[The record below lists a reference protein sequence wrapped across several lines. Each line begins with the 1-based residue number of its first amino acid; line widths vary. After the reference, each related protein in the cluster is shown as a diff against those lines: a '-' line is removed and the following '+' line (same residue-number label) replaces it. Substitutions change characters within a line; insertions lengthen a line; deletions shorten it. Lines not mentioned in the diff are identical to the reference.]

1 MFRHPLSSKCPDPVA
16 SVSAANQLPV
26 SAKWKRLAFIS
37 THWNDACVAVNS
49 VRRAMAV
56 LQAVSEQPG
65 GLVELASRLKLPT
78 TTTTRI
84 LRTLELDGGVH
95 RTADGRYHL
104 GPAITRMAS
113 ASGGPMVQVVA
124 HPHMSKLAYELNE
137 AVGLSIP
144 SGRESA
150 TVLRIDADKP
160 ITAEDWTG
168 TRIPLHAGC
177 LGLVT
182 LALQSDKEVDTYL
195 EGELERFNEHT
206 VTDPREI
213 RKRLAK
219 VRISKTLW
227 THGEYV
233 DGLSSTAAAIVNEVG
248 SPVAALFAYGPS
260 FRFPAEGQAD
270 QISARVTQIADEISA
285 ELSGRP
291 NHQIAS

>member
-1 MFRHPLSSKCPDPVA
+1 M
-16 SVSAANQLPV
+16 
-26 SAKWKRLAFIS
+26 
-37 THWNDACVAVNS
+37 AVNS

-65 GLVELASRLKLPT
+65 GLVELAGRLNLPT
-78 TTTTRI
+78 TTTTR
-84 LRTLELDGGVH
+84 LLGTLELDGGVH

-113 ASGGPMVQVVA
+113 ASGGPMVQVMA
-124 HPHMSKLAYELNE
+124 HPHMTKLANELNE

-182 LALQSDKEVDTYL
+182 LALQSDAEIDAYL
-195 EGELERFNEHT
+195 EGDLERFNELT
-206 VTDPREI
+206 VVDPAKI
-213 RKRLAK
+213 RKRLSK
-219 VRISKTLW
+219 VRINRTLW

-233 DGLSSTAAAIVNEVG
+233 EGLSSTAAAIVNDAG
-248 SPVAALFAYGPS
+248 RPVAALFAYGPS
-260 FRFPAEGQAD
+260 FRFPAKGQAD
-270 QISARVTQIADEISA
+270 AVSARVIQIADEISA

-291 NHQIAS
+291 NQQIAS